1 MNVKPRT
8 ERSRPSRSKHQKEM
22 SQLLYSVPE
31 VASVLSLSER
41 LIWKLVRTGDIKS
54 FKIGAARRVERK
66 AIDDYLSIMR

>member
-1 MNVKPRT
+1 
-8 ERSRPSRSKHQKEM
+8 M